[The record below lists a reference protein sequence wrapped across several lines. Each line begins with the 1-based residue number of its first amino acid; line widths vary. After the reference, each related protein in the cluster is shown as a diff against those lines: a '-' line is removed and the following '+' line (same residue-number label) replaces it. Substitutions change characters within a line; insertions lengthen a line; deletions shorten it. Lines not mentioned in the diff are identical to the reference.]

1 MTNAPRDRLVPKHLA
16 FDGATGDWQHG
27 RMFQFTPI
35 PAFSDNYIWMI
46 ESAADPEVALVD
58 PGEAGPALAALDGRG
73 LRLTAILLT
82 HHHGDHVGGVTEIVA
97 RHPAPVFGPAR
108 ESIPSVDHPVRGD
121 EVVALAGLDLYL
133 RVVDVP
139 GHTAG
144 HIAYLGPDFACV
156 GDTVFAGGCGRVF
169 EGTMEQMYESVGRI
183 AALPPETLLYC
194 AHEYTL
200 ANLRFALAVEPDNPA
215 LVRRFEEATA
225 LRGENLP
232 TVPSLLADE
241 LATNPF
247 LRCDQPQVAAAAET
261 HVGHPLASPCEVFA
275 VVRAW
280 KDGWRG

>member
-1 MTNAPRDRLVPKHLA
+1 MTNPPGAHVVPDLA
-16 FDGATGDWQHG
+16 LFDEAAVRWQHG
-27 RMFQFTPI
+27 RMLKFTPI

-46 ESAADPEVALVD
+46 EAAGAPEVALVD
-58 PGEAGPALAALDGRG
+58 PGEADPVLAALDGRG
-73 LRLTAILLT
+73 LRLTAVLLT
-82 HHHGDHVGGVTEIVA
+82 HHHGDHVGGVAEIVA

-108 ESIPSVDHPVRGD
+108 ESIAGVDQPVRGD
-121 EVVALAGLDLYL
+121 DVVALSGLDLYL

-144 HIAYLGPDFACV
+144 HVAYVGPDFACV

-169 EGTMEQMYESVGRI
+169 EGTMGQMHESVSRI

-200 ANLRFALAVEPDNPA
+200 ANLGFALAVEPDNQT
-215 LVRRFEEATA
+215 LRQRFDEATA
-225 LRGENLP
+225 LRTENLP
-232 TVPSLLADE
+232 TVPSVLADE

-247 LRCDQPQVAAAAET
+247 LRCAQPQVATAAEAHAGRT
-261 HVGHPLASPCEVFA
+261 LQSAAEVFG
-275 VVRAW
+275 VIRGW